1 MIKQHQLIAVK
12 YGKNS
17 RKKDNDCSQKK
28 KKKNMLAL
36 LATRKKQV
44 LHWFRSYVY
53 FHKFNFHEDFSL
65 SEDQIKS

>member
-1 MIKQHQLIAVK
+1 MAKIPEKRTKIAA
-12 YGKNS
+12 
-17 RKKDNDCSQKK
+17 KKT
-28 KKKNMLAL
+28 KKNMLAL

>member
-1 MIKQHQLIAVK
+1 MIKKHQLIAVK
-12 YGKNS
+12 YGNNS
-17 RKKDNDCSQKK
+17 RKKDKDCSQKN
-28 KKKNMLAL
+28 KKNMLAL

-44 LHWFRSYVY
+44 LHWFRS

>member
-1 MIKQHQLIAVK
+1 MIKKYQLIAVK
-12 YGKNS
+12 YGKIP
-17 RKKDNDCSQKK
+17 KKRTMIAAKK
-28 KKKNMLAL
+28 SKKNMLAL
-36 LATRKKQV
+36 LTTRKKQV